1 MKKKCRRNLDNFD
14 GGSEDDISNVGWL
27 KKDPEACSL

>member
-1 MKKKCRRNLDNFD
+1 MKKKCRRNLDND